1 MSEICVIGD
10 IGLGSKIADELG
22 TRFFRV
28 DNRVFPDGELAPR
41 ILVGRIEDV
50 KNKDVIAVFQKGES
64 ENVNNYVL
72 RSFLTLSTL
81 RRYEA
86 AKLVGVFP
94 YFAYARQD
102 NEFRLGEPVS
112 CGIVS
117 KIFEDVGVSDFI
129 TVTSHVHRA
138 SGIEKWFPNIRAH
151 DVSGISVLA
160 DYVKSNAESPEDL
173 LVFAPD
179 GEGLP
184 WAQEMAEKIG
194 SHQASALEKERDVN
208 TGEISQK
215 LVEDVDV
222 RGKNIVIVD
231 DIVSTGK
238 TIARAANL
246 LRKQKGA
253 KKVAFSYVHP
263 VHSPG
268 ALELMRKESPP
279 FIVTTDTIETS
290 VKGVKV
296 TSVSKVISTKIIE
309 LLL

>member
-1 MSEICVIGD
+1 MSEICVVGD
-10 IGLGSKIADELG
+10 IGLGSKITDDLG
-22 TRFFRV
+22 AKFFKI

-41 ILVGRIEDV
+41 ILVERIEDI
-50 KNKDVIAVFQKGES
+50 KNKNVIAVFQKGET
-64 ENVNNYVL
+64 ENINNYVL

-86 AKLVGVFP
+86 ARLVAVFP

-112 CGIVS
+112 CGIVGE
-117 KIFEDVGVSDFI
+117 IFEDVGVTDFI
-129 TVTSHVHRA
+129 TVTSHVHRIT
-138 SGIEKWFPNIRAH
+138 GLEKWFPHIKAH

-160 DYVKSNAESPEDL
+160 QYVRSNVESPEEL
-173 LVFAPD
+173 VVFAPD

-184 WAQEMAEKIG
+184 WAKEMAEMIG

-215 LVEDVDV
+215 LVDDVDV
-222 RGKNIVIVD
+222 KGKNIVIVD

-253 KKVAFSYVHP
+253 KKVGFSYVHP

-268 ALELMRKESPP
+268 ALELMKKESPP
-279 FIVTTDTIETS
+279 FIVTTDTIETTARQ
-290 VKGVKV
+290 VQV
-296 TSVSKVISTKIIE
+296 TSVAKVISNKIIE
-309 LLL
+309 LLR

>member
-1 MSEICVIGD
+1 MDNICVIGD
-10 IGLGSKIADELG
+10 TGLGSKIAFELSA
-22 TRFFRV
+22 RFIKV
-28 DNRVFPDGELAPR
+28 DNRIFPDGELAPR
-41 ILVGRIEDV
+41 ILVEKVEDV
-50 KNKDVIAVFQKGES
+50 KNKNIIAVFQKGES
-64 ENVNNYVL
+64 ESINNYVL

-86 AKLVGVFP
+86 DRLVAVFP

-112 CGIVS
+112 CGIVA
-117 KIFEDVGVSDFI
+117 KIFEDVGVTDFI
-129 TVTSHVHRA
+129 TVTSHVHRITGL
-138 SGIEKWFPNIRAH
+138 SKWFPHIKAY
-151 DVSGISVLA
+151 DVSGIATLA
-160 DYVKSNAESPEDL
+160 EYVKNNTTSPEDL
-173 LVFAPD
+173 VVFAPD

-184 WAQEMAEKIG
+184 WAKEMAEIIG

-222 RGKNIVIVD
+222 KGKSIVIVD

-238 TIARAANL
+238 TIARASNL

-263 VHSPG
+263 VHSSG
-268 ALELMRKESPP
+268 AVDLMKKESPS
-279 FIVTTDTIETS
+279 FIVTTDTIETL
-290 VKGVKV
+290 VKGVEV
-296 TSVSKVISTKIIE
+296 TSVARVISTRIKE
-309 LLL
+309 VLP